1 MKYLLPL
8 ILFSFFC
15 VAQDSPKIDPNTGL
29 PTAGVAKK
37 EKFDKET
44 LEALHGISTKN
55 VDVRVLDTFRNL
67 PAEVKQML
75 DNQKEL
81 FSRRNRFTY
90 EKISRDTDLTVTI
103 SVGKVQSGA
112 NKLLGFVYAV
122 HIGRFVYLGE
132 DKKKVRLLMEYEIGH
147 GIASSSD
154 RLKTVIGN
162 DLDTLALHIFEATKD
177 QDLSSP

>member
-8 ILFSFFC
+8 IFFSFLS

-37 EKFDKET
+37 EKFDKQI

-55 VDVRVLDTFRNL
+55 VDVAVQDTFGNL
-67 PAEVKQML
+67 SAEVKEML

-90 EKISRDTDLTVTI
+90 DKISRDTDLTVII
-103 SVGKVQSGA
+103 SVGRVQSGA
-112 NKLLGFVYAV
+112 NKLLGFVYTV
-122 HIGRFVYLGE
+122 EIGRFVYLGE
-132 DKKKVRLLMEYEIGH
+132 DKKRVGLIMRYQIGH
-147 GIASSSD
+147 GLASNSD
-154 RLKTVIGN
+154 RLKTIIGN
-162 DLDTLALHIFEATKD
+162 DLDKLALHIFEATKD
-177 QDLSSP
+177 QD

>member
-8 ILFSFFC
+8 IFSSFLS

-37 EKFDKET
+37 EKFDKHI

-55 VDVRVLDTFRNL
+55 VDVMVQDDFGDLS
-67 PAEVKQML
+67 AEVKEML

-81 FSRRNRFTY
+81 FSRRNRFTHD
-90 EKISRDTDLTVTI
+90 KISRDTDLSVII

-112 NKLLGFVYAV
+112 KKLLGFMYTVR
-122 HIGRFVYLGE
+122 IGRFVYLGE
-132 DKKKVRLLMEYEIGH
+132 DKKRVGAIMKYRIGK
-147 GIASSSD
+147 GIAPNSD
-154 RLKTVIGN
+154 GLKTAIGN
-162 DLDTLALHIFEATKD
+162 DLDRLALHIFEATTD
-177 QDLSSP
+177 QD